1 MQVSAAL
8 VQAPLSRLRGLR
20 HDIPPELKTRLDEL
34 QDRYSPLSNWRG
46 VRECVQRAKPPAIPY
61 LGAHT
66 CSAHTVNLCM
76 CVSRVSLY
84 VVVCEFC
91 VCSVCLCVVIV
102 IVFLPLC
109 AVPGPAVCTLSGCSL
124 TCYDVGVYL
133 TDLVYLDETHPTMVN
148 DRINVEKLRKV
159 AAIIE
164 VRRLLSR
171 DSRNVF
177 VSIRGGLC
185 RIFVCV

>member
-91 VCSVCLCVVIV
+91 VFCVSLCCWCCVCSVC
-102 IVFLPLC
+102 
-109 AVPGPAVCTLSGCSL
+109 VCLG
-124 TCYDVGVYL
+124 
-133 TDLVYLDETHPTMVN
+133 
-148 DRINVEKLRKV
+148 
-159 AAIIE
+159 
-164 VRRLLSR
+164 
-171 DSRNVF
+171 
-177 VSIRGGLC
+177 
-185 RIFVCV
+185 VCVCVYMCEPHHLRIHLNGKWISGRTGR